1 MPRFAIYAQ
10 TYIERRPITHGGE
23 PGKRLDRYHLV
34 DLDVT
39 DECSICGLNV
49 DRDYHRPPLQRWEV
63 FRDLRCVEC
72 ETKAGDAA
80 REQVEREQAV
90 SRKREQNHWRPLA

>member
-1 MPRFAIYAQ
+1 MPTYAVYAQ
-10 TYIERRPITHGGE
+10 TYMERRITHGGE
-23 PGKRLDRYHLV
+23 PVKRLDRYHLV

-39 DECSICGLNV
+39 DELSICGVSV
-49 DRDYHRPPLQRWEV
+49 DREYSQPSLQRWET

-80 REQVEREQAV
+80 REQVEREQAE
-90 SRKREQNHWRPLA
+90 SRKREPDHWQPLA

>member
-10 TYIERRPITHGGE
+10 TYMERRLVTHGGE

-39 DECSICGLNV
+39 DEFSICGLSV
-49 DRDYHRPPLQRWEV
+49 DREYPQPPLQRWETL
-63 FRDLRCVEC
+63 RDLRCVEC

-80 REQVEREQAV
+80 RKQVEREQAV
-90 SRKREQNHWRPLA
+90 SRKREPNHWWHLA

>member
-1 MPRFAIYAQ
+1 MPRFAVYAQ
-10 TYIERRPITHGGE
+10 TYMERRLVTHGGE
-23 PGKRLDRYHLV
+23 PVKRLDRYHLV

-39 DECSICGLNV
+39 DELSICGVSV
-49 DRDYHRPPLQRWEV
+49 DREYPQPPLQRWET

-80 REQVEREQAV
+80 REQVEREQAE
-90 SRKREQNHWRPLA
+90 SRKREPGHWRPLV